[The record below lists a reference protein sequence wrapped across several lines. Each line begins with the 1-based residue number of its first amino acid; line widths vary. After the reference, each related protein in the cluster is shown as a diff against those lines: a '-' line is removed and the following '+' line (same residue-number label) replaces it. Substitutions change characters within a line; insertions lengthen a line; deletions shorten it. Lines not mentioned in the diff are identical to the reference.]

1 MSDALTT
8 PTPMIHGRCERAA
21 WRHVA
26 AITSQIANDRL
37 SADQQVSF
45 ATTQATE
52 LRSLQLENG
61 VDTDAEMQRLLLV
74 EQAFSANA
82 RMIQTIDDMMQ
93 TLLRI

>member
-1 MSDALTT
+1 LNTPRPIAPGLVTRSSSDHLANVT
-8 PTPMIHGRCERAA
+8 G
-21 WRHVA
+21 
-26 AITSQIANDRL
+26 QIANDRL

-52 LRSLQLENG
+52 LQSLQLENG

-82 RMIQTIDDMMQ
+82 RMIQTIDEMMQ